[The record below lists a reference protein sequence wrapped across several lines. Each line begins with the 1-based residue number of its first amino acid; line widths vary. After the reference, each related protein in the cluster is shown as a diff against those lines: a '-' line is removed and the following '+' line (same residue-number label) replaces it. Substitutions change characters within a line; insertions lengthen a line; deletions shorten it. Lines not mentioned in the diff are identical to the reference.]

1 MKSLRVLS
9 IIGIVVASFSFVFA
23 SAYAASDPDVA
34 IGWGIIA
41 MIYLLALSIV
51 GTIK

>member
-9 IIGIVVASFSFVFA
+9 IIGIVLASFSFIFTSV
-23 SAYAASDPDVA
+23 YAVSDPDAA
-34 IGWGIIA
+34 IGWGIIS